1 MRRRPSSISVQPY
14 STAEAEE
21 YLSYYSQYPEEAETL
36 GVDALLAALRVI
48 APPPNCRIHVANVCS
63 ASAICSVLAFKSH
76 FRGHLTVET
85 APHYLFYSYEK
96 VENGNTRFK
105 VCPPIRA
112 AENQTFLWKLL
123 RAEGLDAV
131 SSNHSSIPLDYK
143 FLHSGSFKR
152 ALSGISSLGF
162 GLRALVTRSCA
173 DSIEIANR
181 EKDLAKFVMMM
192 ATRPACI
199 LGIEGKRGAIERRK
213 YADLVVFAAFEEPQ
227 TSKAYGKYPE
237 TCPFARE
244 LLYGQVQKVIIRG
257 KTAFSNGEF
266 FPVGRKDTRE
276 AYI

>member
-1 MRRRPSSISVQPY
+1 
-14 STAEAEE
+14 
-21 YLSYYSQYPEEAETL
+21 
-36 GVDALLAALRVI
+36 
-48 APPPNCRIHVANVCS
+48 
-63 ASAICSVLAFKSH
+63 
-76 FRGHLTVET
+76 
-85 APHYLFYSYEK
+85 
-96 VENGNTRFK
+96 
-105 VCPPIRA
+105 
-112 AENQTFLWKLL
+112 
-123 RAEGLDAV
+123 
-131 SSNHSSIPLDYK
+131 
-143 FLHSGSFKR
+143 
-152 ALSGISSLGF
+152 
-162 GLRALVTRSCA
+162 
-173 DSIEIANR
+173 
-181 EKDLAKFVMMM
+181 MMM